1 MLSGTTESCI
11 ASASLSNKGDQY
23 FLNMLAIQEW
33 KTKVCILETFRS
45 AAHIFKISLLNKAI

>member
-23 FLNMLAIQEW
+23 FLNMLAIQEG
-33 KTKVCILETFRS
+33 KTKVCILETFRN
-45 AAHIFKISLLNKAI
+45 AAYIF